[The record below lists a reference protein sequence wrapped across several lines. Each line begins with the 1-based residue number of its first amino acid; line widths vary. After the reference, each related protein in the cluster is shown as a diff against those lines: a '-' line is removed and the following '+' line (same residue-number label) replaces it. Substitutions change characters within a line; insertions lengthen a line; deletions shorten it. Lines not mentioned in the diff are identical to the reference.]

1 MTHGKVNILYLVA
14 TMMLLLAGCADTT
27 NLGDQ
32 NGAANGT
39 NGAIAF
45 GGSFKAVTRADHTG
59 AEAADELGNQFIV
72 NAIKATNAA
81 PDPDPRQTV
90 FQDYTVNWI
99 TNSAGTTLTN
109 TSNWEY
115 AGQTHY
121 FPVTSTPQD
130 IKFWDWSQDYYNF
143 AAYSV
148 GKGNTMVV
156 KTKAGADNNGI
167 TEGEDPAANT
177 VFVTPFNYTNV
188 TGWPYF
194 LRGRKEDLFKCY
206 ITDMTT
212 VPHANFGNV
221 VELKFRS
228 LAAKVRVAFYENIP
242 GYSIKDLHFYEST
255 GESLKTDHTGTTT
268 TARLFG
274 TGAFVTKGAFKIYFP
289 KVGSANVGDP
299 DYNRAHAGHEG
310 AITTAA
316 VQDFGALNYT
326 GRERLE
332 PEGNYYLGR
341 TAATATFAGDAE
353 DNYYTLILP
362 YEATTKT
369 IELRVN
375 YTLVSTDITGET
387 INVYGA
393 HAIIP
398 PVYTIWKPNCAY
410 TYIFKINDNQNGW
423 TTTNTDESAGLF
435 PITFDAAYLNDEN
448 GQQTTITTVAEPS
461 ITTYQK
467 GHEYDGT
474 NTYALPT
481 ASTSDDD
488 DIYAQVM
495 DVESKTLKA
504 DLNVAN
510 KSYFYGVNKA
520 DPGDPEPTESQVMDA
535 LNIPASESAGTIVG
549 ANGLTLTPS
558 TIDNSVTSI
567 PGATGAIPVDAGK
580 AAKLTPAAAG
590 TYAYVYDTGT
600 YYPIT
605 SVYLTSAP
613 TGWPASYYTDAAC
626 NTPAT
631 TFSEGTYYQKLKV
644 YGVKGRKVRE

>member
-1 MTHGKVNILYLVA
+1 
-14 TMMLLLAGCADTT
+14 MLLLAGCADTT
-27 NLGDQ
+27 NLGNQ

-39 NGAIAF
+39 NGTIAF
-45 GGSFKAVTRADHTG
+45 SSSLKAVTRAEHTG
-59 AEAADELGNQFIV
+59 AEAADVLGNQFIV

-81 PDPDPRQTV
+81 PAADPRQTV

-121 FPVTSTPQD
+121 FPDTSTPQK
-130 IKFWDWSQDYYNF
+130 IKFWDWSQNYYNF

-156 KTKAGADNNGI
+156 KTKAESTNNGI
-167 TEGEDPAANT
+167 TEGDDPAANT
-177 VFVTPFNYTNV
+177 VFATPFNYNNV

-212 VPHANFGNV
+212 ITHANFGNV
-221 VELKFRS
+221 VELNFRS
-228 LAAKVRVAFYENIP
+228 FAAKVRVGFYETIP
-242 GYSIKDLHFYEST
+242 GYSIKDLHFYVST
-255 GESLKTDHTGTTT
+255 GTTIDASHTGTTT

-274 TGAFVTKGAFKIYFP
+274 TAAFVQKGAYKIFFP
-289 KVGSANVGDP
+289 HVGSANVGDP
-299 DYNRAHAGHEG
+299 DYNKAHAGHEG
-310 AITTAA
+310 VVTT
-316 VQDFGALNYT
+316 VNSQDFGALNYS

-332 PEGNYYLGR
+332 PEGDYYLGR

-353 DNYYTLILP
+353 DDYYTLVLP
-362 YEATTKT
+362 FEEQTQT

-393 HAIIP
+393 RALIP
-398 PVYTIWKPNCAY
+398 NLYARWQPNYAY

-423 TTTNTDESAGLF
+423 TTINVEGKAGLF
-435 PITFDAAYLNDEN
+435 PITFDAAYLSDDT
-448 GQQTTITTVAEPS
+448 GQQTTITTVASPS

-474 NTYALPT
+474 NTYTLPT
-481 ASTSDDD
+481 ASTEDDD

-495 DVESKTLKA
+495 DVEAKTLKA

-510 KSYFYGVNKA
+510 KSYFYSVTKA
-520 DPGDPEPTESQVMDA
+520 DPSDPEPTEALVMDA
-535 LNIPASESAGTIVG
+535 LNIPASQSAGTIVG

-558 TIDNSVTSI
+558 TIDNTVTSI
-567 PGATGAIPVDAGK
+567 PGAAGAIPVDAGK
-580 AAKLTPAAAG
+580 AAKLTPASAG

-644 YGVKGRKVRE
+644 YGVKVIKVR